1 MNQRIDGSGL
11 GPSRWRGWLAN
22 TILLLVASGLSL
34 GLFALAL
41 PHVLP
46 EPTAT
51 AGLPDYDVLVAYDPD
66 RAGGHLLPDRDLLV
80 QGERRGQGVRWRTDR
95 HGFRIDGELTPQPAP
110 GVERVFLL
118 GDSYIDGMR
127 TDQSQTIGA
136 LLQQA
141 LGTRGHAAEVVISG
155 HNNPA
160 NAWYWLQTH
169 SAAFAP
175 QQVVLGITIGNDL
188 VFQNLGVGVVPG
200 PSAGEVLLLRRDRLD
215 GDPFRVPGLL
225 PPDAFAPP
233 SAWGDAWDARMLATR
248 DWLAR
253 RLDFFAQ
260 SVPPASGPFQH
271 APRKVYERDFFTSI
285 NLFFTPP
292 TLFTE
297 QSFQRS
303 ETTLAGIAALLQVR
317 EVALTVVLLPT
328 RFQVDRRDWQL
339 LKQRLALDG
348 QRFDLRAPNRRL
360 LALCAKKALRCLD
373 PTDAMQAH
381 IRKTG
386 ARLYR
391 PLGDMHLNEAGNA
404 FIAEWLAAQWSQ
416 PPQ

>member
-1 MNQRIDGSGL
+1 MK
-11 GPSRWRGWLAN
+11 PSRWRGWLAN
-22 TILLLVASGLSL
+22 TILFLVASVLSL
-34 GLFALAL
+34 GLFLLAL

-46 EPTAT
+46 EPIPMS
-51 AGLPDYDVLVAYDPD
+51 GLPDYDVLVAFDPD
-66 RAGGHLLPDRDLLV
+66 RPGGHLLPDRDLLV
-80 QGERRGQGVRWRTDR
+80 QGERAGQGVRWRTDR
-95 HGFRIDGELTPQPAP
+95 HGFRIEGELTPQPAP

-136 LLQQA
+136 LLAKA
-141 LGTRGHAAEVVISG
+141 LDARGHAAEVVISA

-160 NAWYWLQTH
+160 NAWYWLQAH

-175 QQVVLGITIGNDL
+175 QHVVLGITLGNDL

-200 PSAGEVLLLRRDRLD
+200 PSAGEALLLRRDRLD

-225 PPDAFAPP
+225 PADAFTPP
-233 SAWGDAWDARMLATR
+233 SAWGDAWDARMLAAR
-248 DWLAR
+248 DGLAR

-260 SVPPASGPFQH
+260 RVPPATGPFKH

-285 NLFFTPP
+285 NLFFTPA

-297 QSFQRS
+297 ESFQRS
-303 ETTLAGIAALLQVR
+303 ETTLAGIGALLRARGV
-317 EVALTVVLLPT
+317 EFTVVLLPT
-328 RFQVDRRDWQL
+328 RFQVDRRDWDL
-339 LKQRLALDG
+339 LKQRLALNG

-360 LALCAKKALRCLD
+360 LAFCTKKALRCLD
-373 PTDAMQAH
+373 PSDRMQAH

-404 FIAEWLAAQWSQ
+404 VIAEWLAAEW
-416 PPQ
+416 PMRER